1 LIGPRKG
8 TKLGVPVCAASC
20 ILLRPSVGN

>member
-1 LIGPRKG
+1 LIGPREG